1 MVLKDNLM
9 HMVKIRSKKSSGEL
23 VVTATEE
30 SFGISL
36 EGAQDP
42 YVPSCF
48 FIEKNSEEYL
58 AFHNFFTNCQKNYA
72 SVVLIDEKTN
82 IEHAT
87 ILCFSKKNNGIM
99 LRFANE
105 KNIAP
110 EIWHYPQKQKTLLS
124 NYYFKLFKDLQT
136 IKRQKQEETVLS
148 RA

>member
-1 MVLKDNLM
+1 MVLKDNLK
-9 HMVKIRSKKSSGEL
+9 HMVKIRSNKTSGEL

-58 AFHNFFTNCQKNYA
+58 AFHNFFTNCQKNFA
-72 SVVLIDEKTN
+72 SVVLVDEKTN

-87 ILCFSKKNNGIM
+87 VLCFSQKNNGIM

-105 KNIAP
+105 KNFPP
-110 EIWHYPQKQKTLLS
+110 EVWHFPQNQKTTLS
-124 NYYFKLFKDLQT
+124 SYYFELFKTLQT
-136 IKRQKQEETVLS
+136 IKHHKQEEQVFA